1 VELQGK
7 VAVVTGGGGAGTG
20 RAISELLAREGASIV
35 VADLDDHGSRET
47 VRLIEEGG
55 DRAARGRTDVT
66 EYADLEAMIS
76 FAVETFGG
84 LDVLVNN
91 AGGTPEPHFPDAPLE
106 HWRKTLALNLTG
118 PMTAVQHALAP
129 MRRRGGGA
137 IVNVSS
143 VAGVGYQP
151 HDSPEYAAAKAG
163 LIRLSAVLAPLAH
176 RWNIRVNCV
185 IPHWIRTPE
194 VLEEIEALPPEERA
208 KVPDLTPPQE
218 IADAV
223 LTLVRDDSL
232 AGRVM
237 ICWCGEPRRLIPND
251 RRE

>member
-7 VAVVTGGGGAGTG
+7 VTVVTGSGGTGTG
-20 RAISELLAREGASIV
+20 RAISEHFASEGALIV
-35 VADLDDHGSRET
+35 VADVDDQGSQET
-47 VRLIEEGG
+47 VRLIEEDGG
-55 DRAARGRTDVT
+55 RAAWVRTDVT
-66 EYADLEAMIS
+66 EDSDLEAMIS

-106 HWRKTLALNLTG
+106 HWRKTVALNLTG
-118 PMTAVQHALAP
+118 PMTAVQHALEP
-129 MRRRGGGA
+129 MRERGGGA

-163 LIRLSAVLAPLAH
+163 LIRLSAVLAPLAG

-194 VLEEIEALPPEERA
+194 VLEEIDTLPPEERA
-208 KVPDLTPPQE
+208 KVPELTPPAE
-218 IADAV
+218 IAEAV
-223 LTLVRDDSL
+223 LELVRDDAL